1 MKQSNILP
9 LEEVLSSRG
18 RIRILEILVKVGE
31 INISEL
37 SRRTR
42 LNHSSVIAH
51 LQILKRADLV
61 EEKIFGRIKIY
72 RFKSETLRGRAIKSL
87 IELWDTSFSTV

>member
-1 MKQSNILP
+1 MRDKLIL

-18 RIRILEILVKVGE
+18 RIRILEVLAKVGE

-42 LNHSSVIAH
+42 LNHSSVIEH
-51 LQILKRADLV
+51 LKVLKNADLV

-72 RFKSETLRGRAIKSL
+72 RFKTENIRGRAIKSL
-87 IELWDTSFSTV
+87 IDLWFESLEKI